1 MLAMKKHRSAIGLVM
16 CVAMG
21 TWVSS
26 ICAGEK
32 PNIIYINADDLG
44 WADLSCQG
52 SSYYETPNIDRLA
65 QQGMRFTDAYAP
77 AANCA
82 PSRAACMSGMYTPR
96 HGVYT
101 VGGSDRGKAKDRK
114 LIPTKNT
121 TLLDER
127 FMTIAEALKATGY
140 ATIHLGKWHL
150 GEDPRTQ
157 GFDINIGGSRDGGP
171 YRGKYLSPYNYPNCV
186 QEEEGEQL
194 TDRLGTEAIA
204 FIKKHRAVPF
214 FMHLATFA
222 VHGPNEA
229 KPELVQRYSKK
240 PRTEAHND
248 PTFAGM
254 IHSLDENVGRIMQVL
269 DELGLAEKTLV
280 LFTSDNGGVFELSKQ
295 WPLRAGKGSYYE
307 GGIREP
313 LIVRWPGKIKP
324 GSECSVPVIGIDF
337 YPTFLDAASARV
349 PDGKVLDGVSLMPLL
364 TGTGPIRDRA
374 LYWHFPIYLQAG
386 NEETRDP
393 LFRTR
398 PGSAIR
404 YGDWKLQ
411 EYFEDGSL
419 ELFNLKDDLGEK
431 NNLAVRHP
439 EKVRELHDLLKAWR
453 REMDAPV
460 PTELNPKYEMTPN
473 HKFIKDSH
481 CPGGLI
487 VCVNTKDLAEVAQA
501 IDRERF
507 LLHGL
512 FTDKADL
519 VRTQAAISKNGLA
532 GKVTL
537 SLFDGKSIP
546 FVDNAVNLLIGA
558 GNIKIAEGEILRALT
573 PRGAALVHGKVVTK
587 PVPPEIDDWPHN
599 LYDAGNTGVSEDLK
613 AGSPRHLQ
621 WRGNPRF
628 SRSHDGNSSFLA
640 MVSAGGRIFYMVD
653 EGSTAFLS
661 LPSKWNLV
669 ARDGFN
675 GKVLWRKPLPQTL
688 LMQIGNIKNSFA
700 NLGHR
705 MVAQEDLVFATLG
718 YNEPVRAMD
727 SRTGD
732 DVWQNKQTANTE
744 ELILYDST
752 LYCAINTSDGNSVRH
767 AYQTMEGM
775 KRIPMAADP
784 RKLMALDAGTGE
796 VIWEKAFK
804 AILPLSLTAGRDG
817 VFIHDG
823 TSIVAMDRKDGKEIW
838 RSEPIG
844 YYSSLQTYSG
854 VNMVLKDGVLMFACG
869 TAYPRKG
876 PGYKSPW
883 KNKITALDTG
893 TGSVLWQAPHSQD
906 GIFVTQDMLI
916 ADGLLWHGAID
927 NSHDTGD
934 YVGLDFKTGK
944 VGREFV
950 GDRSKHMPHARC
962 YRNRATERY
971 IFTGRTGIDIFDVTT
986 GKWDHN
992 YWLRGA
998 CRYGV
1003 MPANG
1008 LLYNTPSVCTCFIN
1022 SKIKGLNALAD
1033 DSPTRRLP
1041 ETIPQAGRLVSGRG
1055 RTGNLPV
1062 RAGQEEPGT
1071 AGKVSRPTKAPISH
1085 LASRISHP
1093 ESSTTDWPTFRG
1105 APDRH
1110 AFAATALSGSYAPDW
1125 KTRIGGKLTQPVI
1138 AEGIVCVGACDEHAV
1153 YALDERNGKVKWRF
1167 QAGGIVDSPPTIWKK
1182 SAIFGCRD
1190 GWVYCLKIADGKLVW
1205 KYRAAP
1211 LDRRIISCEN
1221 VESVWPVNGSVLVLP
1236 DAETKKGRVYCIVG
1250 RSVFLD
1256 GGMRSMVLDAETGEK
1271 LAEDVLNELDPATGK
1286 HIQEGREW
1294 PPDLPAGLPDV
1305 LSYTDGTIYMGTQ
1318 PFNLDGTRREIYYP
1332 QRKLYTYKGDLFS
1345 AGGKDAK
1352 PMKKR
1357 PNDKNLHLFS
1367 TIGFLDD
1374 SEMHRSVWMY
1384 GNDSLGGCW
1393 GFPIPTFVNPSG
1405 QILCLSEDRVYGYGR
1420 QFYNEGKEPFMHLFA
1435 TSKNPDSIPYETY
1448 FKNSRKKDR
1457 RGGPHIARKV
1467 ASVPEKVWAK
1477 SIDLYVR
1484 AMLAGK
1490 SRDPGK
1496 GDLVCAVGFP
1506 EVIDE
1511 YDAVALIS
1519 MQQETFE
1526 LGELYQKEKAARGE
1540 LGAKF
1545 IVVSAENGKL
1555 ISETQLDSPAVFDG
1569 MAAANDRIFISD
1581 MSGNIVSLKPA
1592 VE

>member
-1 MLAMKKHRSAIGLVM
+1 MKKMPRSAIGLVM

-26 ICAGEK
+26 ICAAEK
-32 PNIIYINADDLG
+32 P
-44 WADLSCQG
+44 
-52 SSYYETPNIDRLA
+52 
-65 QQGMRFTDAYAP
+65 
-77 AANCA
+77 
-82 PSRAACMSGMYTPR
+82 SR
-96 HGVYT
+96 
-101 VGGSDRGKAKDRK
+101 
-114 LIPTKNT
+114 
-121 TLLDER
+121 
-127 FMTIAEALKATGY
+127 
-140 ATIHLGKWHL
+140 
-150 GEDPRTQ
+150 Q
-157 GFDINIGGSRDGGP
+157 
-171 YRGKYLSPYNYPNCV
+171 
-186 QEEEGEQL
+186 
-194 TDRLGTEAIA
+194 
-204 FIKKHRAVPF
+204 FIK
-214 FMHLATFA
+214 
-222 VHGPNEA
+222 N
-229 KPELVQRYSKK
+229 
-240 PRTEAHND
+240 
-248 PTFAGM
+248 
-254 IHSLDENVGRIMQVL
+254 
-269 DELGLAEKTLV
+269 
-280 LFTSDNGGVFELSKQ
+280 
-295 WPLRAGKGSYYE
+295 
-307 GGIREP
+307 
-313 LIVRWPGKIKP
+313 
-324 GSECSVPVIGIDF
+324 
-337 YPTFLDAASARV
+337 
-349 PDGKVLDGVSLMPLL
+349 
-364 TGTGPIRDRA
+364 
-374 LYWHFPIYLQAG
+374 
-386 NEETRDP
+386 
-393 LFRTR
+393 
-398 PGSAIR
+398 
-404 YGDWKLQ
+404 
-411 EYFEDGSL
+411 
-419 ELFNLKDDLGEK
+419 
-431 NNLAVRHP
+431 
-439 EKVRELHDLLKAWR
+439 
-453 REMDAPV
+453 
-460 PTELNPKYEMTPN
+460 
-473 HKFIKDSH
+473 SH

-487 VCVNTKDLAEVAQA
+487 VCVNTKDLAEVAQV

-512 FTDKADL
+512 YTDKTDL
-519 VRTQAAISKNGLA
+519 VETQAAISKNGLA
-532 GKVTL
+532 GKVTF
-537 SLFDGKSIP
+537 SLFDGRNIP
-546 FVDNAVNLLIGA
+546 FVDNAVNLMIGA
-558 GNIKIAEGEILRALT
+558 GNSKISEGEILRALT
-573 PRGAALVHGKVVTK
+573 PRGKALFHGNVVTK
-587 PVPPEIDDWPHN
+587 AVPPEIDDWPHN
-599 LYDAGNTGVSEDLK
+599 LYDAGNTGVSKDLK

-640 MVSAGGRIFYMVD
+640 MVSAGGRIFYMLD

-675 GKVLWRKPLPQTL
+675 GKVLWRKALPQTL

-732 DVWQNKQTANTE
+732 DVWQNRQTANTE
-744 ELILYDST
+744 ELILYDSV
-752 LYCAINTSDGNSVRH
+752 LYCAINTSDSNSVKH

-784 RKLMALDAGTGE
+784 RKLMALDARTGK

-804 AILPLSLTAGRDG
+804 AILPLSLTAGKDG

-823 TSIVAMDRKDGKEIW
+823 TSIVAMDRRNGNELW
-838 RSEPIG
+838 HSEPIVF
-844 YYSSLQTYSG
+844 YSALQTYSG

-883 KNKITALDTG
+883 HNKITALDAG
-893 TGSVLWQAPHSQD
+893 TGSVLWRAPHSQD
-906 GIFVTQDMLI
+906 GVFVTQDMLI
-916 ADGLLWHGAID
+916 ADGLLWHGSID

-934 YVGLDFKTGK
+934 YVGLDFKSGK
-944 VGREFV
+944 VVREFV
-950 GDRSKHMPHARC
+950 GDKSRHMPHARC

-971 IFTGRTGIDIFDVTT
+971 IFTGRTGIDIFDVTA

-1041 ETIPQAGRLVSGRG
+1041 DSIPNEGRLVR
-1055 RTGNLPV
+1055 
-1062 RAGQEEPGT
+1062 GT
-1071 AGKVSRPTKAPISH
+1071 AISNFQ
-1085 LASRISHP
+1085 
-1093 ESSTTDWPTFRG
+1093 SSTSNAQSSDWPTFRG

-1110 AFAATALSGSYAPDW
+1110 AFASTALSDSYAPAW
-1125 KTRIGGKLTQPVI
+1125 NTRIGGKLTQPVI
-1138 AEGIVCVGACDEHAV
+1138 AEGTVCVGACDEHAV

-1190 GWVYCLKIADGKLVW
+1190 GWVYCLNIADGKLVW

-1236 DAETKKGRVYCIVG
+1236 DTRTKKGRVYCIVG

-1271 LAEDVLNELDPATGK
+1271 LGEEVLNDLDPATGK
-1286 HIQEGREW
+1286 NIQEGREW

-1318 PFNLDGTRREIYYP
+1318 PFNRDGTRRKIYYP
-1332 QRKLYTYKGDLFS
+1332 QRKLYTHKGDLFS
-1345 AGGKDAK
+1345 FGGKDAK

-1393 GFPIPTFVNPSG
+1393 GFPIPSFVNPSG
-1405 QILCLSEDRVYGYGR
+1405 QILCLSGDRVYGYGR

-1435 TSKNPDSIPYETY
+1435 TSKNPDSIPYTEY
-1448 FKNSRKKDR
+1448 FKNRKKKDR
-1457 RGGPHIARKV
+1457 RGGPHIGQGV
-1467 ASVPEKVWAK
+1467 ASVPEKVWEK

-1490 SRDPGK
+1490 NRDPEK
-1496 GDLVCAVGFP
+1496 GDLMCAVGFP

-1511 YDAVALIS
+1511 YDAVSLIDR
-1519 MQQETFE
+1519 QQEAFE
-1526 LGELYQKEKAARGE
+1526 LDKIYQKEKAVKGE

-1555 ISETQLDSPAVFDG
+1555 ISETELDSPAVFDG

-1581 MSGNIVSLKPA
+1581 VSGNIVSLKP
-1592 VE
+1592 EIE